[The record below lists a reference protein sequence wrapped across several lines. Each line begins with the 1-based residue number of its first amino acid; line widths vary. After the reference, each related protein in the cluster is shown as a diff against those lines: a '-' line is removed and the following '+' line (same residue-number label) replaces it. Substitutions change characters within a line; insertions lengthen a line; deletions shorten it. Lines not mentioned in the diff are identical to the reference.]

1 MDFVTFRDKKYK
13 VKNATLVLKNKGIN
27 SITEIKGLE
36 KFSAIREL
44 NLSDNNISEISG
56 LDHME
61 YLFNLNLSKN
71 NITEIMGLDKLRNLK
86 FLRLSD
92 NLIQEIKG
100 LDSLKSLMVLYLNGN
115 KIEEVKGLDN
125 LKNLNVLYLA
135 GNKITEVKGIE
146 NLPNLKRFDIGADSK
161 FSRKQVHKLEKGGI
175 HTKNQDY
182 FGKRFLK
189 LFMWYCIGIAIAS
202 LIFSIAYNVIIKA
215 PPINFLPTF
224 GVIYGLLFIFSP
236 LLYAVGQSY

>member
-1 MDFVTFRDKKYK
+1 MDFVTFRDKKYN
-13 VKNATLVLKNKGIN
+13 VKKGTLSLKNKGIN

-36 KFSAIREL
+36 NFPAMKIL
-44 NLSDNNISEISG
+44 DLSKNNISEISG

-61 YLFNLNLSKN
+61 NIFNLDLSN
-71 NITEIMGLDKLRNLK
+71 NKISEIKGLDNLRNLR
-86 FLRLSD
+86 FLRLSN

-135 GNKITEVKGIE
+135 DNNITEVKGIE
-146 NLPNLKRFDIGADSK
+146 NLPNLKGFDIGADSK

-215 PPINFLPTF
+215 PPINILPTF
-224 GVIYGLLFIFSP
+224 GVIFGLLFIFSP

>member
-1 MDFVTFRDKKYK
+1 LDFVTFRDKKYN
-13 VKNATLVLKNKGIN
+13 VKNATLILKNKGIN

-36 KFSAIREL
+36 KFPAMKIL
-44 NLSDNNISEISG
+44 DLSDNNISEISG

-61 YLFNLNLSKN
+61 NIFNLDLSN
-71 NITEIMGLDKLRNLK
+71 NKI
-86 FLRLSD
+86 S
-92 NLIQEIKG
+92 EIKG
-100 LDSLKSLMVLYLNGN
+100 LDNLRNLRFLYLNGN

-135 GNKITEVKGIE
+135 DNNITEVKGVE

-161 FSRKQVHKLEKGGI
+161 FSRKQVHKLEKGEI
-175 HTKNQDY
+175 RTKNQDY

>member
-1 MDFVTFRDKKYK
+1 LDFVTFRNKTYN

-27 SITEIKGLE
+27 SITEIEGLE
-36 KFSAIREL
+36 KFPAMREL

-71 NITEIMGLDKLRNLK
+71 KITEIKGLDKLRNLK
-86 FLRLSD
+86 FLRLSH

-100 LDSLKSLMVLYLNGN
+100 LDSLKSLKVLYMNGN
-115 KIEEVKGLDN
+115 KIEEIKGLDN

-135 GNKITEVKGIE
+135 GNNITEVKGIE

-161 FSRKQVHKLEKGGI
+161 FSRVQKFEKGGI
-175 HTKNQDY
+175 RTKKDY

-189 LFMWYCIGIAIAS
+189 RFMWYCIGIAIAS

-215 PPINFLPTF
+215 PPINFWPTF
-224 GVIYGLLFIFSP
+224 GVSYGVLFIFSP
-236 LLYAVGQSY
+236 ILYALGQSY